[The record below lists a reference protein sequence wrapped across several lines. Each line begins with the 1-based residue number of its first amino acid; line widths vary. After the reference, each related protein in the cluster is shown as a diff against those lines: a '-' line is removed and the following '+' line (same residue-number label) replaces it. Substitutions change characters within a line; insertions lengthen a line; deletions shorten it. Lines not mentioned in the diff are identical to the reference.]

1 VKIVLKRIMMTTF
14 EDTFR
19 NMDKQNLTPT
29 APKKKFSISTIE
41 IAGYVSAL
49 MALRLP
55 FGLGCRSIGSVAEKH
70 SISEQGGHIEIS
82 SVMDIE
88 PKDLHLLSTLV
99 KRGDEHAKVLRAV
112 MVYAQI
118 DAPIWFYR
126 ELETYRIGRERL
138 SCEST
143 MHIECKGLGGA
154 ELEKAKDE
162 IPMGHIQRTID
173 VYSYQTLRRIYF
185 QRRNHRLP
193 MWREFCSW
201 IETLPFADELI
212 LIQKDNG
219 SNESM

>member
-1 VKIVLKRIMMTTF
+1 MTTF
-14 EDTFR
+14 EDTFK
-19 NMDKQNLTPT
+19 NMDRQDLTPT
-29 APKKKFSISTIE
+29 APKQRFSISTIE

-55 FGLGCRSIGSVAEKH
+55 FGLGCRSMGSVAEKH
-70 SISEQGGHIEIS
+70 SISEQGGHIEVS

-193 MWREFCSW
+193 MWREFCAW

-219 SNESM
+219 RDKSM

>member
-1 VKIVLKRIMMTTF
+1 MTTF
-14 EDTFR
+14 EYTFR
-19 NMDKQNLTPT
+19 NMDKQDLTPT
-29 APKKKFSISTIE
+29 APKERFSISTIE

>member
-1 VKIVLKRIMMTTF
+1 MTTF

-19 NMDKQNLTPT
+19 NMDRQDLTPT
-29 APKKKFSISTIE
+29 APKERFSISTIE

-88 PKDLHLLSTLV
+88 PKDMHLLSTLV
-99 KRGDEHAKVLRAV
+99 KRGDEHAKVLRGI

-138 SCEST
+138 SSEST
-143 MHIECKGLGGA
+143 MHIDCKGLGGE